1 MRVVASHPGVAA
13 KRRNPRLSTGIASR
27 LGNGVDPR
35 EGLRDD
41 AIVRGASIA
50 TLHRDMTRPCTQGS
64 PAKPGSALGSLPV
77 RPQRASE
84 ALGDS

>member
-1 MRVVASHPGVAA
+1 
-13 KRRNPRLSTGIASR
+13 
-27 LGNGVDPR
+27 
-35 EGLRDD
+35 LRDD

-64 PAKPGSALGSLPV
+64 PAKPGSALGYLPV

-84 ALGDS
+84 AFGDS

>member
-1 MRVVASHPGVAA
+1 LWRRIRGW
-13 KRRNPRLSTGIASR
+13 RRNAATPG
-27 LGNGVDPR
+27 GVDPR

-50 TLHRDMTRPCTQGS
+50 TLHRDMMRPCTQGS
-64 PAKPGSALGSLPV
+64 PAKPGSALGYLPV

-84 ALGDS
+84 AFGDS